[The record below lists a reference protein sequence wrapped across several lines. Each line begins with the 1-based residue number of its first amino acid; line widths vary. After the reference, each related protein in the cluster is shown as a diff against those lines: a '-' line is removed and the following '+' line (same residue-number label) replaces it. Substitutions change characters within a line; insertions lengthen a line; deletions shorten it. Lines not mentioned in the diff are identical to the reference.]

1 MPLRLLYLVN
11 GITGGLFTL
20 GLILLPHRSWVFAM
34 ALFGIF
40 LFQAMS
46 FAIQCGIAFETIGQN
61 NPLAATTFTFLV
73 GATNVP
79 LTFMML
85 IDGHAYSYGGAAG
98 SFAADAGIS
107 IATCLI
113 IGTVLYRLSGKAFGA
128 GHPAVDALHP
138 LPQQE

>member
-1 MPLRLLYLVN
+1 
-11 GITGGLFTL
+11 
-20 GLILLPHRSWVFAM
+20 
-34 ALFGIF
+34 
-40 LFQAMS
+40 MS
-46 FAIQCGIAFETIGQN
+46 FAIQCGITFETIGQD

-79 LTFMML
+79 LTAMML
-85 IDGHAYSYGGAAG
+85 IDGHAYSYGGVAG

-128 GHPAVDALHP
+128 GPPAVEALQT
-138 LPQQE
+138 LPQED